1 MENEEMKLYSLS
13 PLIYLVASNCSK
25 NSGFYGFGCYSDN
38 KTFSTTKGY
47 IIETLSLDVQNL
59 PLGVT
64 AKMMLDEKYFFWSS
78 KYFLLFLLKLLI
90 LLLLF

>member
-1 MENEEMKLYSLS
+1 MKLYSLS

-25 NSGFYGFGCYSDN
+25 KIVDFMGLGATLITFYQSDN

-64 AKMMLDEKYFFWSS
+64 AKMMLDEKYFF
-78 KYFLLFLLKLLI
+78 
-90 LLLLF
+90 